1 MSARPDVAA
10 GVITPYA
17 RVAMLTHKNPRPYG
31 VPGEQGTPW
40 PQYGQDNTMPA
51 QGGYPGAAYAGPAVM
66 PPMNLP
72 SRAPGTIM
80 IVLGLLM
87 MLIIAPVIFAVVAV
101 SGLNTEAPEDVNA
114 VSITNGGTVEVG
126 ANGQYTI
133 LLGDAEATSCT
144 MTDTD
149 GDVYDMHSFAGINN
163 YYTATDLPAGTYRI
177 DCEGLPAGA
186 DIAGMDASAGD
197 ITKSSTNGLIWS
209 SVVGVSGTII
219 MIIGIVLVV
228 KANGRRREIR
238 QQAMM
243 SAIG

>member
-1 MSARPDVAA
+1 MS
-10 GVITPYA
+10 
-17 RVAMLTHKNPRPYG
+17 NPRPYG

-40 PQYGQDNTMPA
+40 PQYGQDGTMPA

-87 MLIIAPVIFAVVAV
+87 MLIIAPVIFAVVAF
-101 SGLNTEAPEDVNA
+101 SGLNTETPENVNA

-133 LLGDAEATSCT
+133 LLGEAEATSCT

-149 GDVYDMHSFAGINN
+149 GDVYDMHTFAGVNN

-186 DIAGMDASAGD
+186 DIAGMDVSAGD
-197 ITKSSTNGLIWS
+197 ITKSSTNGLIWP
-209 SVVGVSGTII
+209 SVGGVSGTII

>member
-1 MSARPDVAA
+1 MS
-10 GVITPYA
+10 
-17 RVAMLTHKNPRPYG
+17 NPRPYG

-149 GDVYDMHSFAGINN
+149 GDVYDMHSFAGINH
-163 YYTATDLPAGTYRI
+163 YYTATDLPAGTDRI

-186 DIAGMDASAGD
+186 DIAGMGASAGD

-228 KANGRRREIR
+228 KAIGRRREIR

>member
-1 MSARPDVAA
+1 MS
-10 GVITPYA
+10 
-17 RVAMLTHKNPRPYG
+17 NPRPYG

-114 VSITNGGTVEVG
+114 VRITNGGTVEVG

>member
-1 MSARPDVAA
+1 MS
-10 GVITPYA
+10 
-17 RVAMLTHKNPRPYG
+17 NPRPYG

-40 PQYGQDNTMPA
+40 PQYGQNGTMPA

-87 MLIIAPVIFAVVAV
+87 MLIIAPVIFAVVAF
-101 SGLNTEAPEDVNA
+101 SGLNTETPENVNA

-149 GDVYDMHSFAGINN
+149 GDVYDMHTFAGVNN
-163 YYTATDLPAGTYRI
+163 CYMATDLPAGTYRI

-186 DIAGMDASAGD
+186 DIAGMDVSAGD

-209 SVVGVSGTII
+209 TVVGVSGTII
-219 MIIGIVLVV
+219 MIVGIVLVV

>member
-1 MSARPDVAA
+1 MS
-10 GVITPYA
+10 
-17 RVAMLTHKNPRPYG
+17 NPRPYG

-133 LLGDAEATSCT
+133 LPGDAEATSCT

>member
-1 MSARPDVAA
+1 MS
-10 GVITPYA
+10 
-17 RVAMLTHKNPRPYG
+17 NPRPYG

-87 MLIIAPVIFAVVAV
+87 MLIIAPVIFAVVAF
-101 SGLNTEAPEDVNA
+101 SGLNTETPENVNA

>member
-1 MSARPDVAA
+1 MS
-10 GVITPYA
+10 
-17 RVAMLTHKNPRPYG
+17 NPRPYG

-40 PQYGQDNTMPA
+40 PQYGQDGTMPA

-87 MLIIAPVIFAVVAV
+87 MLIVAPVIFAVVAF
-101 SGLNTEAPEDVNA
+101 SGLNTETPENVNA

-133 LLGDAEATSCT
+133 LLGEAEATSCT

-186 DIAGMDASAGD
+186 DIAGMDVSAGD

-209 SVVGVSGTII
+209 TVVGVSGTII
-219 MIIGIVLVV
+219 MIVGIVLVV

>member
-1 MSARPDVAA
+1 MS
-10 GVITPYA
+10 
-17 RVAMLTHKNPRPYG
+17 NPRPYG

-40 PQYGQDNTMPA
+40 PQYGQDGTMPA

-87 MLIIAPVIFAVVAV
+87 MLIIAPVIFAVVAF
-101 SGLNTEAPEDVNA
+101 SGLNTETPENVNA

-149 GDVYDMHSFAGINN
+149 GDVYDMHTFAGVNN

-228 KANGRRREIR
+228 KANGRRRELR

>member
-1 MSARPDVAA
+1 MS
-10 GVITPYA
+10 
-17 RVAMLTHKNPRPYG
+17 NPRPYG

-40 PQYGQDNTMPA
+40 PQYGQDGTMPA
-51 QGGYPGAAYAGPAVM
+51 QGGYPGTAYAGPAVM

-87 MLIIAPVIFAVVAV
+87 MLIIAPVIFAVVAF
-101 SGLNTEAPEDVNA
+101 SGLNTETPENVNA

-133 LLGDAEATSCT
+133 LLGEAEATSCM

-149 GDVYDMHSFAGINN
+149 GDVYDMHTFAGVNN

-186 DIAGMDASAGD
+186 DIAGMDVSAGD

-209 SVVGVSGTII
+209 TVVGVSGTII

>member
-1 MSARPDVAA
+1 MS
-10 GVITPYA
+10 
-17 RVAMLTHKNPRPYG
+17 NPRPYG

-126 ANGQYTI
+126 TNGQYTI

>member
-1 MSARPDVAA
+1 MS
-10 GVITPYA
+10 
-17 RVAMLTHKNPRPYG
+17 NPRPYG

-101 SGLNTEAPEDVNA
+101 SGLNTETPEDVNA

>member
-1 MSARPDVAA
+1 MS
-10 GVITPYA
+10 
-17 RVAMLTHKNPRPYG
+17 NPRPYG

-40 PQYGQDNTMPA
+40 PQYGQDGTMPA

-87 MLIIAPVIFAVVAV
+87 MLIVAPVIFAVVAF
-101 SGLNTEAPEDVNA
+101 SGLNTETPENVNA

-133 LLGDAEATSCT
+133 LLGEAEATSCT

-149 GDVYDMHSFAGINN
+149 GDVYDMHTFAGVNN

-186 DIAGMDASAGD
+186 DIAGMDVSAGD

-209 SVVGVSGTII
+209 TVVGVSGTII
-219 MIIGIVLVV
+219 MIVGIVLVV

>member
-1 MSARPDVAA
+1 MS
-10 GVITPYA
+10 
-17 RVAMLTHKNPRPYG
+17 NPRPYG

-40 PQYGQDNTMPA
+40 PQYGQDGTMPA

-87 MLIIAPVIFAVVAV
+87 MLIIAPVIFAVVAF
-101 SGLNTEAPEDVNA
+101 SGLNTETPEDVNA

-149 GDVYDMHSFAGINN
+149 GDVYDMHTFAGINN

-186 DIAGMDASAGD
+186 DIAGMDVSAGD

-228 KANGRRREIR
+228 KANGRRRELR

>member
-1 MSARPDVAA
+1 MS
-10 GVITPYA
+10 
-17 RVAMLTHKNPRPYG
+17 NPRPYG

-40 PQYGQDNTMPA
+40 PQYGQDGTMPA

-80 IVLGLLM
+80 IILGLLM

-133 LLGDAEATSCT
+133 LLGDVEATSCT

-228 KANGRRREIR
+228 KANGRRRELR

>member
-1 MSARPDVAA
+1 MS
-10 GVITPYA
+10 
-17 RVAMLTHKNPRPYG
+17 NPRPCG

>member
-1 MSARPDVAA
+1 MS
-10 GVITPYA
+10 
-17 RVAMLTHKNPRPYG
+17 NPRPYG

-40 PQYGQDNTMPA
+40 PQYGQDGTMPA

-133 LLGDAEATSCT
+133 LLGDVEATSCT

-186 DIAGMDASAGD
+186 DIAGMDFSAGD
-197 ITKSSTNGLIWS
+197 VTKSGTNGLIWS
-209 SVVGVSGTII
+209 TVVGVGGTVI

-228 KANGRRREIR
+228 KANGRRREIQ

>member
-1 MSARPDVAA
+1 MS
-10 GVITPYA
+10 
-17 RVAMLTHKNPRPYG
+17 NPRPYG

-40 PQYGQDNTMPA
+40 PQYGQNGTMPA

-133 LLGDAEATSCT
+133 LLGDVEATSCT

-228 KANGRRREIR
+228 KANGRRRELR

>member
-1 MSARPDVAA
+1 MS
-10 GVITPYA
+10 
-17 RVAMLTHKNPRPYG
+17 NPRPYG

-87 MLIIAPVIFAVVAV
+87 MLIIAPVVFAVVAF
-101 SGLNTEAPEDVNA
+101 SGLNTETPENVNA

-149 GDVYDMHSFAGINN
+149 GDVYDMHTFAGVNN

-186 DIAGMDASAGD
+186 AIAGMDVSGGD

>member
-1 MSARPDVAA
+1 MS
-10 GVITPYA
+10 
-17 RVAMLTHKNPRPYG
+17 NPRPYG

-87 MLIIAPVIFAVVAV
+87 MLIIAPVIFAVVAF
-101 SGLNTEAPEDVNA
+101 SGLNTETPEDVNA

-144 MTDTD
+144 MTYTD

>member
-1 MSARPDVAA
+1 MS
-10 GVITPYA
+10 
-17 RVAMLTHKNPRPYG
+17 NPRPYG

-40 PQYGQDNTMPA
+40 PQYGQDNTMPT

-87 MLIIAPVIFAVVAV
+87 MLIIAPVVFAVVAF
-101 SGLNTEAPEDVNA
+101 SGLNTETPENVNA

>member
-1 MSARPDVAA
+1 MS
-10 GVITPYA
+10 
-17 RVAMLTHKNPRPYG
+17 NPRPYG

-40 PQYGQDNTMPA
+40 PQYGQDNTMPT

-87 MLIIAPVIFAVVAV
+87 MLIIAPVIFAVVAF
-101 SGLNTEAPEDVNA
+101 SGLNTETPEDVNA

>member
-1 MSARPDVAA
+1 MS
-10 GVITPYA
+10 
-17 RVAMLTHKNPRPYG
+17 NPRPYG

-40 PQYGQDNTMPA
+40 PQYGQDGTMPA

-87 MLIIAPVIFAVVAV
+87 MLIIAPVIFAVVAF
-101 SGLNTEAPEDVNA
+101 SGLNTETPENVNA

-133 LLGDAEATSCT
+133 LLGEAEATSCT

-186 DIAGMDASAGD
+186 DIAGMDVSAGD

-209 SVVGVSGTII
+209 TVVGVSGTII

>member
-1 MSARPDVAA
+1 MS
-10 GVITPYA
+10 
-17 RVAMLTHKNPRPYG
+17 NPRPYG

-51 QGGYPGAAYAGPAVM
+51 QGGYPGTAYAGPAVM

>member
-1 MSARPDVAA
+1 MS
-10 GVITPYA
+10 
-17 RVAMLTHKNPRPYG
+17 NPRPYG

-40 PQYGQDNTMPA
+40 PQYGQDGTMPA

-87 MLIIAPVIFAVVAV
+87 MLIIAPVIFAVVAF
-101 SGLNTEAPEDVNA
+101 SGLNTERPENVNA

-133 LLGDAEATSCT
+133 LLGEAEATSCT

-149 GDVYDMHSFAGINN
+149 GDVYDMHTFAGVNN

-186 DIAGMDASAGD
+186 DIAGMDVSAGD

-209 SVVGVSGTII
+209 TVVGVSGTII

-243 SAIG
+243 SAVG

>member
-1 MSARPDVAA
+1 MS
-10 GVITPYA
+10 
-17 RVAMLTHKNPRPYG
+17 NPRPYG

-87 MLIIAPVIFAVVAV
+87 MLIIAPVIFAVVAF
-101 SGLNTEAPEDVNA
+101 SGLNTETPEDVNA

-149 GDVYDMHSFAGINN
+149 GDVYDMHTFAGINN

>member
-1 MSARPDVAA
+1 MS
-10 GVITPYA
+10 
-17 RVAMLTHKNPRPYG
+17 NPRPYG

-40 PQYGQDNTMPA
+40 PQYGQDNTMPT

>member
-1 MSARPDVAA
+1 MS
-10 GVITPYA
+10 
-17 RVAMLTHKNPRPYG
+17 NPRPYG

-40 PQYGQDNTMPA
+40 PQYGQDGTMPA

-87 MLIIAPVIFAVVAV
+87 MLIIAPVIFAVVAF
-101 SGLNTEAPEDVNA
+101 SGLNTETPENVNA

-133 LLGDAEATSCT
+133 LLGEVEATSCT

-149 GDVYDMHSFAGINN
+149 GDVYDMHTFAGVNN

-186 DIAGMDASAGD
+186 DIAGMDVSAGD

>member
-1 MSARPDVAA
+1 MS
-10 GVITPYA
+10 
-17 RVAMLTHKNPRPYG
+17 NPRPYG

-40 PQYGQDNTMPA
+40 PQYGQDNTMPT

-87 MLIIAPVIFAVVAV
+87 MLIIAPVVFAVVAF
-101 SGLNTEAPEDVNA
+101 SGLNTETPENVNA

-133 LLGDAEATSCT
+133 LLGDVEATSCT

-149 GDVYDMHSFAGINN
+149 GDVYDMHTFAGVNN

-209 SVVGVSGTII
+209 TVVGVSGTII

>member
-1 MSARPDVAA
+1 MS
-10 GVITPYA
+10 
-17 RVAMLTHKNPRPYG
+17 NPRPYG

-87 MLIIAPVIFAVVAV
+87 MLIIAPVIFAVVAF
-101 SGLNTEAPEDVNA
+101 SGLNTETPEDVNA

>member
-1 MSARPDVAA
+1 MS
-10 GVITPYA
+10 
-17 RVAMLTHKNPRPYG
+17 NPRPYG

-40 PQYGQDNTMPA
+40 PQYGQDGTMPA

-87 MLIIAPVIFAVVAV
+87 MLIIAPVIFAVVAF
-101 SGLNTEAPEDVNA
+101 SGLNTETPENVNA

>member
-1 MSARPDVAA
+1 MS
-10 GVITPYA
+10 
-17 RVAMLTHKNPRPYG
+17 NPRPYG

-87 MLIIAPVIFAVVAV
+87 MLIIAPVIFAVVAF
-101 SGLNTEAPEDVNA
+101 SGLNTETPEDVNA

-209 SVVGVSGTII
+209 TVVGVSGTII

>member
-1 MSARPDVAA
+1 MS
-10 GVITPYA
+10 
-17 RVAMLTHKNPRPYG
+17 NPRPYG

-40 PQYGQDNTMPA
+40 PQYGQEGTMPA

-80 IVLGLLM
+80 IVVGLLM
-87 MLIIAPVIFAVVAV
+87 MLIIAPVIFAVIAI
-101 SGLNTEAPEDVNA
+101 SGINTELPEDANTA
-114 VSITNGGTVEVG
+114 QISNGGTVEVG
-126 ANGQYTI
+126 QNGQYTI
-133 LLGDAEATSCT
+133 LFSEGEASACT
-144 MTDTD
+144 MTNTD
-149 GDVYDMHSFAGINN
+149 GDVYDMHTFAGANN

-177 DCEGLPAGA
+177 DCEGLPSGA
-186 DIAGMDASAGD
+186 QIMGMDVSTGD

-209 SVVGVSGTII
+209 TVVGVSGTII

>member
-1 MSARPDVAA
+1 MS
-10 GVITPYA
+10 
-17 RVAMLTHKNPRPYG
+17 NPRPYG

-40 PQYGQDNTMPA
+40 PQYGQDGTMPA

-87 MLIIAPVIFAVVAV
+87 MLIIAPVIFAVVAF
-101 SGLNTEAPEDVNA
+101 SGLNTETPENVNA

-133 LLGDAEATSCT
+133 LLGEAEATSCT

-149 GDVYDMHSFAGINN
+149 GDVYDMHTFAGVNN

-186 DIAGMDASAGD
+186 DIAGMDVSAGD

-228 KANGRRREIR
+228 KASGRRREIR

>member
-1 MSARPDVAA
+1 MS
-10 GVITPYA
+10 
-17 RVAMLTHKNPRPYG
+17 NPRPYG
-31 VPGEQGTPW
+31 VPGEQATPW
-40 PQYGQDNTMPA
+40 PQYGQGGANGAMPA
-51 QGGYPGAAYAGPAVM
+51 QGGYPGAGYAGPAVM

-80 IVLGLLM
+80 IVVGLLM
-87 MLIIAPVIFAVVAV
+87 MLIVAPIVFAVVAF
-101 SGLNTEAPEDVNA
+101 SGLNTDMPEDINA
-114 VSITNGGTVEVG
+114 VNIKNGGTVEVG
-126 ANGQYTI
+126 ANGQYTV
-133 LLGDAEATSCT
+133 LFSKGEATSCT
-144 MTDTD
+144 MTDTN
-149 GDVYDMHSFAGINN
+149 GDIYDMHTFAGAKN
-163 YYTATDLPAGTYRI
+163 YYTATDLPAGAYRV

-186 DIAGMDASAGD
+186 EISGMDVSAGD

-209 SVVGVSGTII
+209 SVIGVSGTII

>member
-1 MSARPDVAA
+1 MS
-10 GVITPYA
+10 
-17 RVAMLTHKNPRPYG
+17 NPRPYG

-40 PQYGQDNTMPA
+40 PQYGQDNTMPT

-87 MLIIAPVIFAVVAV
+87 MLIIAPVVFAVVAF
-101 SGLNTEAPEDVNA
+101 SGLNTETPENVNA

-149 GDVYDMHSFAGINN
+149 GDVYDMHTFAGVNN

>member
-1 MSARPDVAA
+1 MS
-10 GVITPYA
+10 
-17 RVAMLTHKNPRPYG
+17 NPRPYG

-40 PQYGQDNTMPA
+40 PQYGQNGTMPA

-87 MLIIAPVIFAVVAV
+87 MLIIAPVIFAVVAF
-101 SGLNTEAPEDVNA
+101 SGLNTETPENVNA

-133 LLGDAEATSCT
+133 LLGDAEATACT

-149 GDVYDMHSFAGINN
+149 GDVYDMHTFAGVNN
-163 YYTATDLPAGTYRI
+163 YYTATDLPVGTYRI

-186 DIAGMDASAGD
+186 DIAGMDVSAGD

-209 SVVGVSGTII
+209 TVVGVSGTII
-219 MIIGIVLVV
+219 MIIGIMLVV

>member
-1 MSARPDVAA
+1 MS
-10 GVITPYA
+10 
-17 RVAMLTHKNPRPYG
+17 NPRPYG

-40 PQYGQDNTMPA
+40 PQYGQDAPA

-80 IVLGLLM
+80 IVVGLLM
-87 MLIIAPVIFAVVAV
+87 MLIIAPVIFAVIAI
-101 SGLNTEAPEDVNA
+101 SGINTELPEDANTTQI
-114 VSITNGGTVEVG
+114 SNGGTVEVG
-126 ANGQYTI
+126 QNGEYTI
-133 LLGDAEATSCT
+133 LFSEGEASACT
-144 MTDTD
+144 MTNTD
-149 GDVYDMHSFAGINN
+149 GDVYDMHTFAGINN

-177 DCEGLPAGA
+177 DCEGLPSGA
-186 DIAGMDASAGD
+186 QIMGMDVSAGD

-209 SVVGVSGTII
+209 TVVGVSGTII

>member
-1 MSARPDVAA
+1 MS
-10 GVITPYA
+10 
-17 RVAMLTHKNPRPYG
+17 NPRPYG

-40 PQYGQDNTMPA
+40 PQYGQDGTMPA
-51 QGGYPGAAYAGPAVM
+51 QGRYPGAAYAGPAVM

-87 MLIIAPVIFAVVAV
+87 MLIIAPVIFAVVAF
-101 SGLNTEAPEDVNA
+101 SGLNTETPENVNA

-133 LLGDAEATSCT
+133 LLGEAEATSCT
-144 MTDTD
+144 MTDTG
-149 GDVYDMHSFAGINN
+149 GDVYDMHTFAGVNN

-186 DIAGMDASAGD
+186 DIAGMDVSAGD